1 MPTNFAPRS
10 ITLAGIVLIAGA
22 MVAATRVNSYA
33 PSAASSAASSPASST
48 PTPIATADDAN
59 ADVARELTLPAGTVL
74 PLTLDSYVAS
84 DTSRVEDS
92 VRAHVRRAIVVNGR
106 TIVPAGSTLI
116 GNVTSVERPGRVKGR
131 GYIAFRFSQ
140 LTTPDAGRVRIQ
152 TSRVARTAPA
162 TKKADAMKIAL
173 PAAGGAAIGAIVGG
187 KKGAA
192 IGAAAGGGAGT
203 GVVLSTRGKDVR
215 LGPGAA
221 VSVRLLQPVELDVR

>member
-1 MPTNFAPRS
+1 MPRIFAPRL
-10 ITLAGIVLIAGA
+10 ITFAGIALIAGA
-22 MVAATRVNSYA
+22 MVTGTRA
-33 PSAASSAASSPASST
+33 
-48 PTPIATADDAN
+48 DAN
-59 ADVARELTLPAGTVL
+59 APASAPPAPLVDHAAVATATGDDVRKLTLPAGTVL

-140 LTTPDAGRVRIQ
+140 LTTPEAGRVRIQ
-152 TSRVARTAPA
+152 TSRVTRTAPA

-192 IGAAAGGGAGT
+192 IGAASGGGAGT

>member
-1 MPTNFAPRS
+1 M
-10 ITLAGIVLIAGA
+10 ITFAGIVLVAGA
-22 MVAATRVNSYA
+22 MVAATRANSNA
-33 PSAASSAASSPASST
+33 PSPAS
-48 PTPIATADDAN
+48 PAPVVDDAAVATASADD
-59 ADVARELTLPAGTVL
+59 VRELTLPAGTVL

-116 GNVTSVERPGRVKGR
+116 GNITSVERPGRVKGR
-131 GYIAFRFSQ
+131 GYVAFRFSQ
-140 LTTPDAGRVRIQ
+140 LTTPEAGRVSIQ